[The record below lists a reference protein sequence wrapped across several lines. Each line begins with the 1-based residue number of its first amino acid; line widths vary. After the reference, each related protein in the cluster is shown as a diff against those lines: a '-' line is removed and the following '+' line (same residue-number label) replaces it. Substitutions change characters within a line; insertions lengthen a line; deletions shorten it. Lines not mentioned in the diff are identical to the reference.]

1 MSGEKTSNYH
11 FPLISETTNWSAKP
25 RPQTTLTMSP
35 ESISVSGQGI
45 PVARPAAPVISVR
58 SPPHITFVSPFTTG
72 PGASAAVPS
81 IGTHGPPSIPQDLFL
96 GKPCPDVYQNF
107 PQAPMLQGS
116 DRKQTGRVP
125 TLSTLSGAAV
135 MAQLCHPVCPPVLSR
150 SSSLGYLLEDKLRS
164 DTLRCVFHSTLL
176 ALSSLTPAAAA
187 GVWTTPP
194 NSHFSQLEMSGLS
207 DLCPQASWLP
217 C

>member
-11 FPLISETTNWSAKP
+11 FPLISESTNWSAKP

-45 PVARPAAPVISVR
+45 PVPRPAAPVISVC
-58 SPPHITFVSPFTTG
+58 SPPRITFVSLSTTG

-81 IGTHGPPSIPQDLFL
+81 IGTHGPPSIPQDLFP
-96 GKPCPDVYQNF
+96 GKPGPDVYQHF

-150 SSSLGYLLEDKLRS
+150 SPFLGYLLEDKLCS
-164 DTLRCVFHSTLL
+164 DTLYYVSHSTLL
-176 ALSSLTPAAAA
+176 ALSSLTQSCSKSLDHSSIFSFQPA
-187 GVWTTPP
+187 
-194 NSHFSQLEMSGLS
+194 
-207 DLCPQASWLP
+207 
-217 C
+217 